1 MRRAKRSMLAI
12 GSIGVLLA
20 TITIG
25 GTCLDNESTAQT
37 PGQPVPTEPAQPAQ
51 PVQPAPGGP
60 QAPPPAPVLDVPSL
74 MQLFNKPL
82 YMGLKEKM
90 AQQPANEEQWKD
102 LMGRGLQG
110 AEIANLVALRKVEGP
125 REPLLRG
132 AAGLQRASI
141 AFADAAK
148 AQQWDVTVQA
158 YQGLVQSCNNCHQ
171 ALAPDKAPQL
181 KP

>member
-1 MRRAKRSMLAI
+1 MRQANRLRWAI
-12 GSIGVLLA
+12 GAIVVLLA

-25 GTCLDNESTAQT
+25 GALLDDESTAQA

-60 QAPPPAPVLDVPSL
+60 QVLPAPVLDVPSL

-82 YMGLKEKM
+82 YLGLKEKM

-102 LMGRGLQG
+102 LMARGLQG

-148 AQQWDVTVQA
+148 SQQWDVTVQA

-181 KP
+181 EP